1 MGHLPIGFKAQE
13 GTKEHRKKL
22 GSQAHF
28 MFLILLQYVFFRNK
42 AELGIIIPS
51 ITFSDLPLS
60 ILAHAFGFLFVCLFV
75 LFFVFFNI
83 IIK

>member
-42 AELGIIIPS
+42 AELGIIIP
-51 ITFSDLPLS
+51 P
-60 ILAHAFGFLFVCLFV
+60 
-75 LFFVFFNI
+75 
-83 IIK
+83 